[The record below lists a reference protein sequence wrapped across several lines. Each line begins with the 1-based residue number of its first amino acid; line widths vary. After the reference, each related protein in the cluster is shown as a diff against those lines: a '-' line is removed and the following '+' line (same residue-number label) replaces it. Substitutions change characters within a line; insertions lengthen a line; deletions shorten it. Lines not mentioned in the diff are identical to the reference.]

1 MKKTYLLGAIAALT
15 VAMPSIAATN
25 LIDNGGFEA
34 GFDGWTIDN
43 VGGGS
48 LPVVIA
54 YGQAGQYPV
63 GAHGEAI
70 SAPTNGGT
78 SAAYFSS
85 DTASPHSLSQI
96 VDVAANTT
104 YTLSFDYYVPQN
116 GYNNPFDAQLSF
128 LIGGEE
134 AVSSLTA
141 GSGSLSP
148 LTWYTFSTTFTSE
161 EGGETPLAFEFRGLG
176 STAADF
182 AIDNVSMTAMTA
194 VPEPATWALM
204 IGGFALAGMQLRRR
218 KSSVSFA

>member
-15 VAMPSIAATN
+15 VAMPSVAAN
-25 LIDNGGFEA
+25 LIANGGFES
-34 GFDGWTIDN
+34 GFDNWSLTTA
-43 VGGGS
+43 GGGS
-48 LPVVIA
+48 APVVVA
-54 YGQAGQYPV
+54 YGQAGQYPI

-70 SAPTNGGT
+70 TAPVNGGT

-96 VDVAANTT
+96 VNIAANTT

-116 GYNNPFDAQLSF
+116 GYNNPNDAQLSF
-128 LIGGEE
+128 LIGGN
-134 AVSSLTA
+134 AAGSTLTA

-148 LTWYTFSTTFTSE
+148 LTWYTFSTTYTSGA
-161 EGGETPLAFEFRGLG
+161 GGDTPLSFQFTGLG

-182 AIDNVSMTAMTA
+182 AIDNVSMTA

>member
-1 MKKTYLLGAIAALT
+1 MKKTYILGAIAALT
-15 VAMPSIAATN
+15 VAVPSIAAN
-25 LIDNGGFEA
+25 LIANGGFEN
-34 GFDGWTIDN
+34 GFDNWT
-43 VGGGS
+43 VTTAGGGS
-48 LPVVIA
+48 APVAIA
-54 YGQAGQYPV
+54 YNQAGQYPV
-63 GAHGEAI
+63 GAYGEAI
-70 SAPTNGGT
+70 PTPVNGGT

-128 LIGGEE
+128 LIDGAAAG
-134 AVSSLTA
+134 SSLIA

-148 LTWYTFSTTFTSE
+148 LTWYTFSTTFTSGDT
-161 EGGETPLAFEFRGLG
+161 GGATPLAFEFRGLG

-182 AIDNVSMTAMTA
+182 AIDNVSMTA

>member
-15 VAMPSIAATN
+15 VAVPSVAAN
-25 LIDNGGFEA
+25 LIANGGFEN
-34 GFDGWTIDN
+34 GFDNLKVTD
-43 VGGGS
+43 VGVGS

-63 GAHGEAI
+63 GAYGESI
-70 SAPTNGGT
+70 TAPVNGGT

-104 YTLSFDYYVPQN
+104 YTLSFDYYVPLN
-116 GYNNPFDAQLSF
+116 GYNNPFDASLSF
-128 LIGGEE
+128 LIDGVAAGSPLV
-134 AVSSLTA
+134 AGSPGSLT
-141 GSGSLSP
+141 P
-148 LTWYTFSTTFTSE
+148 QKWYTFSTTFTSGAT
-161 EGGETPLAFEFRGLG
+161 GGATPLAFQFRGLG

-182 AIDNVSMTAMTA
+182 AVDNVSMTA

>member
-15 VAMPSIAATN
+15 VAMPSVAAE
-25 LIDNGGFEA
+25 LIKNGGFEN
-34 GFDGWTIDN
+34 GFDNWSLTTA
-43 VGGGS
+43 GGGS
-48 LPVVIA
+48 APVVVA
-54 YGQAGQYPV
+54 YGQAGQYPI

-70 SAPTNGGT
+70 TAPVNGGT

-96 VDVAANTT
+96 VNVAANTT

-116 GYNNPFDAQLSF
+116 GYNNPNDAQLSF
-128 LIGGEE
+128 LIGGN
-134 AVSSLTA
+134 AAGSTLTA

-148 LTWYTFSTTFTSE
+148 LTWYTFSTTFTSDA
-161 EGGETPLAFEFRGLG
+161 GGDTPLSFQFTGLG

-182 AIDNVSMTAMTA
+182 AIDNVSMTA

>member
-15 VAMPSIAATN
+15 VAMPSVAAN
-25 LIDNGGFEA
+25 LIANGGFEN
-34 GFDGWTIDN
+34 GFDNWDVTTA
-43 VGGGS
+43 GGGS
-48 LPVVIA
+48 APVVVA

-70 SAPTNGGT
+70 TAPTNGGT

-128 LIGGEE
+128 LIDGKE
-134 AVSSLTA
+134 AGSTLTA

-148 LTWYTFSTTFTSE
+148 LTWYTFSTTFTSGDT
-161 EGGETPLAFEFRGLG
+161 GGDTPLSFQFTGLG

-182 AIDNVSMTAMTA
+182 AIDNVSMTA

>member
-15 VAMPSIAATN
+15 VAGPSFAAN
-25 LIDNGGFEA
+25 LIANGGFEN
-34 GFDGWTIDN
+34 GFDNWSVTTA
-43 VGGGS
+43 GGGS
-48 LPVVIA
+48 APVVIA

-63 GAHGEAI
+63 GAYGEAI

-96 VDVAANTT
+96 VDVAANTL
-104 YTLSFDYYVPQN
+104 YTLSFDYYVPLN
-116 GYNNPFDAQLSF
+116 GYNNPFDASLSF
-128 LIGGEE
+128 LVNGV
-134 AVSSLTA
+134 AA
-141 GSGSLSP
+141 GSTLVAGSPGSLSP
-148 LTWYTFSTTFTSE
+148 QTWYTFSTTFTS
-161 EGGETPLAFEFRGLG
+161 GAAGATPLAFQFSGLG

-182 AIDNVSMTAMTA
+182 AIDNVSMTA